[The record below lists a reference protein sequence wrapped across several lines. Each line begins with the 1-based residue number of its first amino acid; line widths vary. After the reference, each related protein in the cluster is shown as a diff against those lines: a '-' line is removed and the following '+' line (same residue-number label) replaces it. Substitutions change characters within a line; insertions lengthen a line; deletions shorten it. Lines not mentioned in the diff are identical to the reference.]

1 MSVLVP
7 MSMWRYPGARMGSV
21 IALVF
26 FAWWAFNT
34 MAYFA
39 TLYYQQ
45 VKLLSPLQTS
55 LRFIA
60 MAMAGFCVNVVT
72 GFVMGRVPGQM
83 LILIGLSGTVAAPL
97 IFALIDVDSCYW
109 AMMFLVMIFVVGAD
123 VVYPVG
129 NLHIASTFDEDSQ
142 SLAGGVFN
150 VATRIGTSI
159 GLAVTSSIAT
169 AISKKYASAHPS
181 LPADSPEVLMVGFR
195 AAGWTCFAA
204 AVLAFLIGV
213 VGLRGIGVVGQQKKI
228 PNPAEITA
236 DSSAI
241 NLPAA
246 GNNEKL
252 SVEPVKD

>member
-1 MSVLVP
+1 MLSYVH
-7 MSMWRYPGARMGSV
+7 
-21 IALVF
+21 I
-26 FAWWAFNT
+26 
-34 MAYFA
+34 
-39 TLYYQQ
+39 
-45 VKLLSPLQTS
+45 LLSQ
-55 LRFIA
+55 
-60 MAMAGFCVNVVT
+60 
-72 GFVMGRVPGQM
+72 
-83 LILIGLSGTVAAPL
+83 
-97 IFALIDVDSCYW
+97 
-109 AMMFLVMIFVVGAD
+109 
-123 VVYPVG
+123 
-129 NLHIASTFDEDSQ
+129 
-142 SLAGGVFN
+142 
-150 VATRIGTSI
+150 IGTSI

-213 VGLRGIGVVGQQKKI
+213 VGLRGIGVVGQQKKT

-252 SVEPVKD
+252 SAEPVKD